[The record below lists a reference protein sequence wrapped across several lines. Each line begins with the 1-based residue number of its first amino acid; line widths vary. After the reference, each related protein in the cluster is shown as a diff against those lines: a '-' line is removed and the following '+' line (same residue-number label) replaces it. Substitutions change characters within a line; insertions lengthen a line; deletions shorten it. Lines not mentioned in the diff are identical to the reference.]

1 MAKIALLF
9 QFIGF
14 IAVNALLPIS
24 VAFANDK
31 ELLLLTDDG
40 PPHMIAA
47 NESGIDLDITK
58 QVLQSLGYRVNVEFS
73 PLQRNLARVTMKQA
87 DLFVPTFYQP
97 DTDKLF
103 LSEPIISYRPT
114 IFSLKSRDFDFEQLA
129 DIKNLT
135 IYTFQGAT
143 GYFGEQFS
151 QMSEQ
156 NNYREFHDMSKLPE
170 LLLKQRVDLI
180 VLDYY
185 IFYYF
190 LNQLPITKK
199 IANQAHK
206 IDEHTLIPP
215 VTAHVGFNN
224 PALRNNFN
232 RVLAQYLAAGKDKKV
247 IEKYIGI
254 TPSH

>member
-1 MAKIALLF
+1 MVKIALLF

-14 IAVNALLPIS
+14 IAIS
-24 VAFANDK
+24 TLFPLSAAIANDK
-31 ELLLLTDDG
+31 PLLLLTDDG

-47 NESGIDLDITK
+47 SESGIDIDITK
-58 QVLQSLGYRVNVEFS
+58 QVLQRLGYRVSVEFS

-87 DLFVPTFYQP
+87 DLFVPTFFQQ
-97 DTDKLF
+97 DTDRLF
-103 LSEPIISYRPT
+103 LSEPIIKYRPT
-114 IFSLKSRDFDFEQLA
+114 IFSLKNRGFNFKQLA
-129 DIKNLT
+129 DIKKLT

-143 GYFGEQFS
+143 GYFGEQFT

-170 LLLKQRVDLI
+170 LLLKERVDLI

-190 LNQLPITKK
+190 LNQLSLTNNSPHQTN
-199 IANQAHK
+199 A
-206 IDEHTLIPP
+206 IDEHTLIPA

-224 PALRNNFN
+224 ATLRNDFN
-232 RVLAQYLAAGKDKKV
+232 RSLAQYLAEAKDKAV